1 MIGTVRLLTKAS
13 LLFLGITS
21 LLICL
26 AGAKAQNAAS
36 STAQRYFNETFAD
49 PSVSSSRW
57 DQATNGGTLLFSNGR
72 VFLKGIGSGYPVIK
86 TRQNP
91 FPASGDFTFSFGY
104 RFTSIGNYGTGLN
117 CVGTNGHIVADLH
130 QDVNGQLLQVDD
142 NISWQHPDTEWHV
155 ASFVMTGN
163 RMSVYLDG
171 SHAGDH
177 DASTRPT
184 GITIGGG
191 TMSNPWDWNDLQ
203 IAFIRVDPGKQV
215 FDKSALHL
223 NDMPSAVAKTF
234 PPLPHQISNVN
245 VQDSDNALY
254 CVMGDTVH
262 LAGTTS
268 GQHRLDRRSLTVN
281 SQPYFDTPAGSNEDG
296 YNFDWKPAAPGT
308 YKIAVSF
315 TLQKPYAVLSVK
327 DVNVNVLPKAPLAL
341 QQFLEPVPASCPVAV
356 QAADTSVFH
365 PARVEFFLNDQSV
378 GTATQ
383 APFQVTLPISK
394 QAPGSYKVSYQAY
407 DAQRVRLNGESETVT
422 VPVRVQLTMPAT
434 VNLAATTDKT
444 TFTSSIV
451 PNLKIVRVD
460 YSVDGQHV
468 ASTTLPPYDASASLS
483 AFKSGSHSIKSE
495 VLIEDGETFSNP
507 STTVSLT
514 NRPDDERLARLTKE
528 DADRQ
533 AAIQK
538 DEEAKQAKLA
548 KQVNDAVTAKA
559 EQERVNKEIDANIAY
574 FWPRPG
580 FDEKVFRKQAAALA
594 YYVPKKRYGDVG
606 KVHGLSVLS
615 ITENGETI
623 SETGQPLT
631 VSASV
636 RPGTG
641 QTNFLAFSEEDAKI
655 TAQQAAEYCKTK
667 TGFYHWDWS
676 KYDLTVAYLE
686 NDPEAKH
693 TGPSAGGAEALAMMS
708 AILNL
713 PVDNSVAMTGAI
725 TLQGQIE
732 PVGGIIFK
740 AAAAFDKDN
749 VHTLLMP
756 VDFVGSES
764 LYALYK
770 ALPKLCFRRRVVF
783 VRNMDDVMTQA
794 LIELN
799 TDEEV
804 REEKLVQGGLR
815 HFARGEDKQ
824 ALAAFAAAKA
834 ITPGNWT
841 ADFWISMVY
850 AVEKQHN
857 EDALTASGK

>member
-36 STAQRYFNETFAD
+36 STAQRYFSETFAD
-49 PSVSSSRW
+49 PSASSSRW
-57 DQATNGGTLLFSNGR
+57 DQVTNGGTLLFSNGR

-117 CVGTNGHIVADLH
+117 CVGANGHIVADLH

-223 NDMPSAVAKTF
+223 NDMPGAIAKTF

-327 DVNVNVLPKAPLAL
+327 DVTVNVLPKAPLAL

-407 DAQRVRLNGESETVT
+407 DAQGTRLNGESETVT
-422 VPVRVQLTMPAT
+422 VPVRVQLTMPAA
-434 VNLAATTDKT
+434 VNLVAITDKT

-460 YSVDGQHV
+460 YSVDGQRV
-468 ASTTLPPYDASASLS
+468 VSTTLPPYDASASLS
-483 AFKSGSHSIKSE
+483 AFKSGSHSVRSE
-495 VLIEDGETFSNP
+495 VVVEDGGIFSNP
-507 STTVSLT
+507 PTILALT
-514 NRPDDERLARLTKE
+514 NQPDDARLARLAKE

-533 AAIQK
+533 AAVQK
-538 DEEAKQAKLA
+538 EEEAKQA
-548 KQVNDAVTAKA
+548 
-559 EQERVNKEIDANIAY
+559 RIAQQLL
-574 FWPRPG
+574 
-580 FDEKVFRKQAAALA
+580 VAQMQKQAKIEQSLA
-594 YYVPKKRYGDVG
+594 DTSTAT
-606 KVHGLSVLS
+606 L
-615 ITENGETI
+615 ENTKQWICNAMDKSAGTLWRDGTFQFQY
-623 SETGQPLT
+623 SGTYFDGNNLMYSSDWKLLLT
-631 VSASV
+631 VDIVIHYDYNVPLDKLDGSKVTVQKMNASSDRDTDSYTV
-636 RPGTG
+636 NVSSFGDAPIISYKSRFIDNTSGDTPTKHYSVKG
-641 QTNFLAFSEEDAKI
+641 FFVAFKDQS
-655 TAQQAAEYCKTK
+655 TAER
-667 TGFYHWDWS
+667 F
-676 KYDLTVAYLE
+676 
-686 NDPEAKH
+686 
-693 TGPSAGGAEALAMMS
+693 
-708 AILNL
+708 
-713 PVDNSVAMTGAI
+713 
-725 TLQGQIE
+725 
-732 PVGGIIFK
+732 
-740 AAAAFDKDN
+740 
-749 VHTLLMP
+749 
-756 VDFVGSES
+756 
-764 LYALYK
+764 
-770 ALPKLCFRRRVVF
+770 
-783 VRNMDDVMTQA
+783 
-794 LIELN
+794 
-799 TDEEV
+799 
-804 REEKLVQGGLR
+804 
-815 HFARGEDKQ
+815 
-824 ALAAFAAAKA
+824 AKA
-834 ITPGNWT
+834 IRHAIRLCKANPIKEP
-841 ADFWISMVY
+841 F
-850 AVEKQHN
+850 
-857 EDALTASGK
+857 